1 MYKNELFKYLEP
13 EQTTEEPGEKTNVR
27 IRGS

>member
-1 MYKNELFKYLEP
+1 MYKNELFKYLEL
-13 EQTTEEPGEKTNVR
+13 EQTTEEPGEKTSVR